1 MVSYRVNYLI
11 PINISGL
18 SEQTHNT
25 RIPLTA
31 NTSRCR
37 HSVAQ
42 LIHIRRTG
50 RLGNVGYVGYYWT
63 RSVVPTNRWYRYAR
77 YLGFGDY
84 SVHAEFANVERS
96 TSSSTTERVQ

>member
-42 LIHIRRTG
+42 LIIEKAKF
-50 RLGNVGYVGYYWT
+50 LNLVIA
-63 RSVVPTNRWYRYAR
+63 S
-77 YLGFGDY
+77 
-84 SVHAEFANVERS
+84 E
-96 TSSSTTERVQ
+96 